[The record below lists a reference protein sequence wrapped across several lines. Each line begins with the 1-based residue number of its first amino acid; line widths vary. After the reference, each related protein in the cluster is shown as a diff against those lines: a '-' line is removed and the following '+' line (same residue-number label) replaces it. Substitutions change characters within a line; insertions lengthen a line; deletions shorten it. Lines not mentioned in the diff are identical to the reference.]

1 MGTIFPKRA
10 PARGPALRAGF
21 AIISPGEGQR
31 ALPARRLT
39 FSHFLGILYI
49 QPRCFQRG
57 IEWAALPWKE
67 AGSED
72 MKQYASLRDYV
83 YKYIAH
89 QIQTGALKPNQ
100 KLNEAQICTDL
111 DISRTPAREA
121 LIKLASENV
130 LNYTPRK
137 GFTVREVDDEYRGN
151 VYSVLAV
158 LDAYAAELALPNMRP
173 EDISKMREII
183 DKLDV
188 AIKYHNLSDY
198 NTLQQQFHQVYIDRC
213 NNSFLVKTTLDIRN
227 SFVPMVRTGG
237 DEEELFQWFGQLNA
251 QHRIIVDL
259 FEQKKKDE
267 LIHFL
272 RSEHWES

>member
-1 MGTIFPKRA
+1 
-10 PARGPALRAGF
+10 
-21 AIISPGEGQR
+21 
-31 ALPARRLT
+31 
-39 FSHFLGILYI
+39 
-49 QPRCFQRG
+49 
-57 IEWAALPWKE
+57 
-67 AGSED
+67 
-72 MKQYASLRDYV
+72 MKQYSSLRDYV

-89 QIQTGALKPNQ
+89 QIQTGAIKPNQ

-137 GFTVREVDDEYRGN
+137 GFTVREIDDDYRGS
-151 VYSVLAV
+151 VYNVLAV
-158 LDAYAAELALPNMRP
+158 LDAYAAELALPRMRP

-198 NTLQQQFHQVYIDRC
+198 NVLQQQFHQVYIDRC
-213 NNSFLVKTTLDIRN
+213 DNSFLVKTTLDIRN

-237 DEEELFQWFGQLNA
+237 DEDKLFRWFAQLND
-251 QHRIIVDL
+251 QHRQIVDL
-259 FEQKKKDE
+259 FDKKDLE
-267 LIHFL
+267 GLVHFL
-272 RSEHWES
+272 RYDHWRA